1 MSTKIVRVDQG
12 DYKLIVG
19 TATASGGNRSA
30 GSIVLDTNLAP
41 FTSTL
46 TPGTVVINGNLEV
59 IGSST
64 WIQSTNLTVTD
75 KVIVLNDGELSNN
88 GVSGSG
94 NSGSGSGTSGIKI
107 YRGPIQPS
115 AFILWNDTLDSVDP
129 SGNVSDLENPTYPDS
144 GTFIFADANN
154 NLRAIATNSI
164 NTYSQGSGKHDGLS
178 IDVGSYGDSPD
189 AVISVQGLSGDP
201 FYEKRVLRYDG
212 DVVENII
219 FNIVSV
225 QRVGNVAYVAVD
237 TDLSSYSLV
246 RVKITCTTDGDFS
259 GTFIT
264 VESVGVNPDDT
275 VNSFIFSYNNVGSD
289 YSNIS
294 ANGTVQP
301 DIIINDN
308 YIPNI
313 RAVAEYANVALS
325 GITID
330 KIVQND
336 TKIQVYDSDSNPLP
350 NSLVTVEVDGT
361 NILQIDGTNGVLVN
375 QQLILHEDTIG
386 HTGAAAIGYTG
397 TYTHPAGQLHIDT
410 ALNIKNWTQTT
421 PSVTYPGG
429 TSPNGYV
436 RIYSTDTPGTGG
448 TGLYFVNATG
458 TNDELISKTKA
469 LLYSLIL

>member
-30 GSIVLDTNLAP
+30 GSILLDTNLSLLD
-41 FTSTL
+41 TTKL
-46 TPGTVVINGNLEV
+46 IPGTVVINGNLNV
-59 IGSST
+59 IGSTT
-64 WIQSTNLTVTD
+64 WIESTNLTITD
-75 KVIVLNDGELSNN
+75 NVIEL
-88 GVSGSG
+88 
-94 NSGSGSGTSGIKI
+94 NSGYSSSIFGGTSGINIK
-107 YRGPIQPS
+107 RGSSQPS
-115 AFILWNDTLDSVDP
+115 ASLLWDDSLSSADP
-129 SGNVSDLENPTYPDS
+129 SNNIDTSALES
-144 GTFIFADANN
+144 GSFVFKDADN
-154 NLRAIATNSI
+154 NLRAISTNSI
-164 NTYSQGSGKHDGLS
+164 NTQGQGLV
-178 IDVGSYGDSPD
+178 IDVTDGG
-189 AVISVQGLSGDP
+189 AKGVISVQGLSGDP
-201 FYEKRVLRYDG
+201 LYERRVLRYDG
-212 DVVENII
+212 DLVENVVW
-219 FNIVSV
+219 NIVSV
-225 QRVGNVAYVAVD
+225 SRSSGVATVTVD
-237 TDLSSYSLV
+237 ADLSAYGLETNN
-246 RVKITCTTDGDFS
+246 RVNINCSTDGDFS
-259 GTFIT
+259 GTFIV
-264 VESVGVNPDDT
+264 VESVS
-275 VNSFIFSYNNVGSD
+275 SFSFTYDNTGLN
-289 YSNIS
+289 YSNLS

-313 RAVAEYANVALS
+313 RAVAEYTRVAVS
-325 GITID
+325 GITTD

-336 TKIQVYDSDSNPLP
+336 TKIQVYDIDSNPSLT

-361 NILQIDGTNGVLVN
+361 NIMQIDGSNGVLIN

-410 ALNIKNWTQTT
+410 AINIKHWTQTT

-429 TSPNGYV
+429 TTPNGYV

-448 TGLYFVNATG
+448 TGLYFVNAIG

>member
-212 DVVENII
+212 DLVENVVW
-219 FNIVSV
+219 NIVSV
-225 QRVGNVAYVAVD
+225 VRSGNVATVTVD
-237 TDLSSYSLV
+237 ADLSAYGLETNN
-246 RVKITCTTDGDFS
+246 RVNINCSTDGDFS
-259 GTFIT
+259 GTFIV
-264 VESVGVNPDDT
+264 VESVS
-275 VNSFIFSYNNVGSD
+275 SFSFTYDNTGLN
-289 YSNIS
+289 YSNLS

-313 RAVAEYANVALS
+313 RAVAEYTRVAVS
-325 GITID
+325 GITTD

-336 TKIQVYDSDSNPLP
+336 TKIQVYDIDSNPSLT

-361 NILQIDGTNGVLVN
+361 NIMQIDGSNGVLIN

-410 ALNIKNWTQTT
+410 AINIKHWTQTT

-429 TSPNGYV
+429 TTPNGYV

-448 TGLYFVNATG
+448 TGLYFVNAIG